1 MKHKYFFYIILLG
14 ILCGQLSCSTKNGI
28 IELEQETEEELEQ
41 NQEIDYSNYP
51 EFSWDTMPL
60 YMHVR
65 KNTAYTDEEINYL
78 ASFPLITLEKS
89 QAQNTYG
96 STEEGTLATA
106 SAIKLK
112 NNKAKVLYYRN
123 VVINWGNYKNDDEFI
138 SKNPS
143 ALLKNQNNE
152 LVYMPNGS
160 TPFFDITKSFVQEY
174 WLKSVEDMVATPNI
188 DGTFIDANIKVLV
201 PSFFSSKV
209 GVNKQAEIE
218 NSYFSMMSRLK
229 ESLSNN
235 LILANIIRVRPE
247 FEENGLEYLGYFNGS
262 YLEGFDSEAF
272 GMSNAEYLVEGIEAT
287 QKAAQSGKII
297 TMTLG
302 LGEAI
307 DNNTGIDDQRED
319 VDLNDEEL
327 NKRVDYLLA
336 IFLICAEKY
345 SYVYL
350 HDGYLA
356 TNSAVW
362 LHQFD
367 QYKKALGAPLGK
379 AIKNGYIYTRKFEN
393 LDVWLNLET
402 QTATLTWKE

>member
-1 MKHKYFFYIILLG
+1 MRQKYSFYFFLSILM
-14 ILCGQLSCSTKNGI
+14 CMVFSCSTKDIATEN
-28 IELEQETEEELEQ
+28 EEEQEQAE
-41 NQEIDYSNYP
+41 EIDFSNYP

-65 KNTAYTDEEINYL
+65 KHTAYTNEEINYL

-96 STEEGTLATA
+96 STEDGSLATA
-106 SAIKLK
+106 SAIKSI

-123 VVINWGNYKNDDEFI
+123 AVINWGNYKNDDEFV
-138 SKNPS
+138 SQNPD
-143 ALLKNQNNE
+143 ALLRNQNDE

-160 TPFFDITKSFVQEY
+160 TPFFDITKDFVQEY
-174 WLKSVEDMVATPNI
+174 WLQSVQDMVVIPNI

-201 PSFFSSKV
+201 PGFFSSKV
-209 GVNKQAEIE
+209 GTDKQLAIE

-229 ESLSNN
+229 DSLENH

-247 FEENGLEYLGYFNGS
+247 FEENGLEYLKYFNGS
-262 YLEGFDSEAF
+262 YLEGFEHENF
-272 GMSNAEYLVEGIEAT
+272 GMSYAEYLAEGIEAT

-302 LGEAI
+302 LGEAV

-319 VDLNDEEL
+319 LDLNDEEL
-327 NKRVDYLLA
+327 NKRIDYLLA

-356 TNSAVW
+356 TGSKVW
-362 LHQFD
+362 LRQFD
-367 QYKKALGAPLGK
+367 QYQKSLGAPLDK
-379 AIKNGYIYTRKFEN
+379 ATKNGYIYTRKFEHV
-393 LDVWLNLET
+393 DVWLDIEN
-402 QTATLTWKE
+402 QIASLTWENQ